1 MTGRRRPPA
10 LPEPEKPFREM
21 TDAERGAYLGQLR
34 RALRDDEV
42 RSGSRRPQAMR
53 EFGIAREGQLE
64 REERMTRRAERAA
77 RRQPPPQDGR
87 EGITAEHLP
96 DHATAG
102 DVARWMADCLE
113 RDGRLEQRDA
123 AHELAGR
130 FGDQFTYVKASGHL
144 AISQRVLTAFRKASG
159 APSWD
164 QRYLCWLPRPESD
177 APQTGAGSSVG
188 SLG

>member
-1 MTGRRRPPA
+1 MD

-21 TDAERGAYLGQLR
+21 TDAERSAYLGQLR
-34 RALRDDEV
+34 HALRDDEV
-42 RSGSRRPQAMR
+42 RSGSRRPQTMR
-53 EFGIAREGQLE
+53 EFEIAREGRLE
-64 REERMTRRAERAA
+64 REERMTRRAERPG
-77 RRQPPPQDGR
+77 RGQQPPQDGR

-96 DHATAG
+96 GNATAE

-144 AISQRVLTAFRKASG
+144 AIASAVLRAFREAADG
-159 APSWD
+159 PSWD
-164 QRYLCWLPRPESD
+164 QRSLCWLPRTP
-177 APQTGAGSSVG
+177 
-188 SLG
+188 